1 MNGLWMLLGLAAAQA
16 PAPTPHQ
23 SYAKGLELA
32 KQEQRT
38 ASARE
43 FESVRAMTLDAAQ
56 GELRRA
62 AIYNLGTLELQEG
75 ELWRAKLPELQ
86 KNAPAAAL
94 PLPPTPVPGANG
106 GGAKEEDPLEKARRH
121 YTAARKHFIERLRID
136 WKDADTR
143 ANAEAYL
150 AGPIVAGMK
159 ANPNVADLRFTLSD
173 VRERMSAITH
183 APVPGLAPVQ
193 LAAE

>member
-1 MNGLWMLLGLAAAQA
+1 MVMEIKPEEPAMVVLQINYRFQNVTAEEWAKRYTDTTGQKFLAVTGLQW
-16 PAPTPHQ
+16 
-23 SYAKGLELA
+23 KIW
-32 KQEQRT
+32 
-38 ASARE
+38 
-43 FESVRAMTLDAAQ
+43 LD
-56 GELRRA
+56 GEGTNVGG
-62 AIYNLGTLELQEG
+62 IYM
-75 ELWRAKLPELQ
+75 
-86 KNAPAAAL
+86 
-94 PLPPTPVPGANG
+94 
-106 GGAKEEDPLEKARRH
+106 
-121 YTAARKHFIERLRID
+121 F
-136 WKDADTR
+136 DTR